1 MIARMTKAAR
11 RKFAHRVVILTGLL
25 ALASVTAILG
35 YRAMPTD
42 EDAVQIYNHGVQL
55 FAEGTPGNAA
65 DEFERV
71 ASVAPFGS
79 EVSALARYNLATLQA
94 HDGQMDPLTQARGL
108 FEDVLR
114 QRPMDTDTRR
124 NLEIVIGKLSMIL
137 QSKATSAEAAQR
149 SLDAPSFAQQAKQE
163 PSTGG
168 DSGAGGG
175 GAADISEY

>member
-11 RKFAHRVVILTGLL
+11 RKLGRRIAALVFLL
-25 ALASVTAILG
+25 AMALTATILA

-71 ASVAPFGS
+71 VSTAPFGS

-94 HDGQMDPLTQARGL
+94 HDGQMDPLTAARST

-114 QRPMDTDTRR
+114 QRPSDQDTRR

-175 GAADISEY
+175 GAADKSEY

>member
-1 MIARMTKAAR
+1 MIERMTRAAR
-11 RKFAHRVVILTGLL
+11 KKL
-25 ALASVTAILG
+25 ARRAAILAVLLVVASTVAIMA

-42 EDAVQIYNHGVQL
+42 EDFVQIYNHGVQL

-71 ASVAPFGS
+71 ASTAPFGS

-94 HDGQMDPLTQARGL
+94 HDGQMDALTGARSM

-114 QRPMDTDTRR
+114 QRPMDQDTRR
-124 NLEIVIGKLSMIL
+124 NLEIVIGKLAMIL

-175 GAADISEY
+175 GGNDSSEY